1 MSIKQI
7 LASLSVLTVAA
18 VAGYQAL
25 AANPQ
30 SVTANIRFDTPLTL
44 TKVADLNLRSV
55 TAGVASTVYRL
66 STAAALSVVSGPGT
80 PVFGTPVAGNISIVG
95 STTQTIQISAG
106 NAAAQGGASVSNF
119 TCNYDGGGE
128 VACST
133 LTAAAAP
140 GAGKTLLL
148 GADVT
153 TGGSEAAG
161 ATAAPTYDI
170 TVVYN

>member
-1 MSIKQI
+1 MRIKQI

-18 VAGYQAL
+18 AAGYQAM

-44 TKVADLNLRSV
+44 TKVSDLDFKSV

-66 STAAALSVVSGPGT
+66 STAGALSVVSGPGSA
-80 PVFGTPVAGNISIVG
+80 VFGTPVAGNISIVG
-95 STTQTIQISAG
+95 STTQTIQITAG

-119 TCNYDGGGE
+119 KCNYDGGGE
-128 VACST
+128 VNCST

>member
-1 MSIKQI
+1 MRIKQI
-7 LASLSVLTVAA
+7 LASLTVLTVAA
-18 VAGYQAL
+18 VAGYQAM

-44 TKVADLNLRSV
+44 TKVSDLDLKSV
-55 TAGVASTVYRL
+55 KAGVASTVYRL
-66 STAAALSVVSGPGT
+66 SSAGALSVVSGPGSA
-80 PVFGTPVAGNISIVG
+80 VFGTPVAGNISIVG
-95 STTQTIQISAG
+95 STTQTIQITAG

-119 TCNYDGGGE
+119 KCNYNGGGE
-128 VACST
+128 VGCNT
-133 LTAAAAP
+133 ITTGAAP

-153 TGGSEAAG
+153 TGGAEATG